1 MVFQLTEALAD
12 EIIQALENQE
22 RHFVIDALNSV
33 LLDADSVSADDD
45 RFYSLREW
53 NSEKGF
59 ALRQDFVNSIHS
71 VAVQNSLRYI
81 LHSGRGVF
89 RNFKNE
95 LKNYPEIEKVWH
107 RYKHHRLRT
116 FVGEWYNE
124 LREIWGLEKLEQAP
138 EDYDNLLQDDFIFQK
153 YCPENAQDIIF
164 QFSSAEEDFDSSW
177 PQEIQETVTELWKR
191 QFSAFGLENHIG
203 FICRTVSNEFA
214 GCITAAPVSK
224 RTEKTVV
231 VSSFFVPQ
239 KFRGLGIGTE
249 LLEKCLSELKA
260 LKKEW
265 ILLTNVIIPDSM
277 EPLLL
282 RSGFQNSGS
291 GYSAKI

>member
-45 RFYSLREW
+45 RFYSLPEW

-164 QFSSAEEDFDSSW
+164 QFSSAEK
-177 PQEIQETVTELWKR
+177 IL
-191 QFSAFGLENHIG
+191 
-203 FICRTVSNEFA
+203 
-214 GCITAAPVSK
+214 TAAGRRRYRK
-224 RTEKTVV
+224 R
-231 VSSFFVPQ
+231 
-239 KFRGLGIGTE
+239 
-249 LLEKCLSELKA
+249 
-260 LKKEW
+260 
-265 ILLTNVIIPDSM
+265 
-277 EPLLL
+277 
-282 RSGFQNSGS
+282 
-291 GYSAKI
+291 